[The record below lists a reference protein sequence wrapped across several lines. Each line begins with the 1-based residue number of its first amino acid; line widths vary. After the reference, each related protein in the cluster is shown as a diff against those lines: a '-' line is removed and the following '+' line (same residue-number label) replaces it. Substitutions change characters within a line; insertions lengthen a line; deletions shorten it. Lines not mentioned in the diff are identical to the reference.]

1 LRSCVS
7 GDGGILFI
15 RYKRSVGIAMSPTR
29 NGRKTRKNL
38 VERLSFIVF
47 FIFEMIFYLYAFVFF
62 IF

>member
-15 RYKRSVGIAMSPTR
+15 RYKRNVGIAMSPIR

-47 FIFEMIFYLYAFVFF
+47 FIFGNGILYAFVFF